1 MQFTDQLGRK
11 VFLAKV
17 PKRIISLVPSQTEL
31 LYDLGLADRVVG
43 LTKFCIHPNSWFVSK
58 HRVGGTKNLNFEVI
72 KRLNPDL
79 IIANKEENNQ
89 NEIERLM
96 RDYPVWISDIGIL
109 DDALKM
115 ILSVGEL
122 TQSSEKASSIVKNVE
137 TEFSSLRPIINKSV
151 AYIIWKNPI
160 MSVNKTRFIH
170 DMLQRVGFTN
180 VFANN
185 NVNYPIITAK
195 DLQLKNPDVILLSS
209 EPFPFKDKHIAYF
222 KEICPKAQVELV
234 DGEFFSWYGSR
245 LISSVNYFK
254 KFVEKTL

>member
-1 MQFTDQLGRK
+1 M
-11 VFLAKV
+11 
-17 PKRIISLVPSQTEL
+17 VPSQTEL

-58 HRVGGTKNLNFEVI
+58 HRVGGTKNLNFDVI

-122 TQSSEKASSIVKNVE
+122 TQSSEKASSIVK
-137 TEFSSLRPIINKSV
+137 
-151 AYIIWKNPI
+151 
-160 MSVNKTRFIH
+160 
-170 DMLQRVGFTN
+170 MLKLNF
-180 VFANN
+180 
-185 NVNYPIITAK
+185 
-195 DLQLKNPDVILLSS
+195 LL
-209 EPFPFKDKHIAYF
+209 
-222 KEICPKAQVELV
+222 
-234 DGEFFSWYGSR
+234 
-245 LISSVNYFK
+245 
-254 KFVEKTL
+254 